1 MNEMYS
7 MGLVIHSFGAVFLL
21 GVVFLNIVALM
32 LVKNVDRYKR
42 SMSILYMPLS
52 SMAIG
57 GAIFTGSIMMAA
69 KHLDF
74 SIENI
79 MMILISVIL
88 IVLEVKRAKGLKYL
102 NLKEQN
108 AFNIYKKYALNLMY
122 IEFALI
128 VLISMWMWFV

>member
-79 MMILISVIL
+79 MMILISIIL

-102 NLKEQN
+102 NLKEQS
-108 AFNIYKKYALNLMY
+108 AFDIYKKYALNLMY